1 MTAFASPVHKFSV
14 GQQVKLHRMA
24 GVSIEGGSHEI
35 TRLLPPEKND
45 FQYRIRA
52 LEGGIDRVVFESQ
65 IL

>member
-1 MTAFASPVHKFSV
+1 VNAYTSPEHKFSV

-24 GVSIEGGSHEI
+24 GVSIEGGTYEI

-52 LEGGIDRVVFESQ
+52 VEGGIDRVVFESQ